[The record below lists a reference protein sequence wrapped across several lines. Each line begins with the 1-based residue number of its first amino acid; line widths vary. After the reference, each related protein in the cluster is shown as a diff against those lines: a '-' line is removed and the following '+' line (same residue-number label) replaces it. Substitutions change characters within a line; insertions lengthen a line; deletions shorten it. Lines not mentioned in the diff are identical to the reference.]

1 MPVKTI
7 RAVTLAILFLV
18 ALALA
23 FLSFALLLLA
33 VVLCIFFALLA
44 FLAAPEETKAFVRG
58 SRDTVDAWV
67 RAMVKLVED
76 AGRMMEAWMAR
87 FAGGTAQASEANAG
101 EEEAAKKPEAAS
113 EDASD
118 RPAPT
123 KENALTET
131 AKTTESVAKTPGE
144 EEDGRPDV
152 FGGAEALHRNA
163 TRHLGEV
170 FLSETVKTFRR
181 DVPRLHRVHRD
192 PVGSEFDR
200 GRAHEAELCGL
211 GRPVV
216 RPARIARDRA
226 RDGAR
231 EHNAPVTL
239 LFHHGNRGLH
249 REEGPLDVHVHDA
262 LEVGF
267 RHLFELSLRENP
279 CVGAEHVE
287 AAPAFHGKAH
297 HFFAEIALRHVPR
310 DAFGFDAEAAE
321 FFCGFTALV
330 FFEARDEDVGA
341 RLGEHPRN
349 AAADAA

>member
-101 EEEAAKKPEAAS
+101 EEEAEKKPEAAS

-118 RPAPT
+118 RPTPT

-131 AKTTESVAKTPGE
+131 AKTTESVAKTP
-144 EEDGRPDV
+144 
-152 FGGAEALHRNA
+152 
-163 TRHLGEV
+163 
-170 FLSETVKTFRR
+170 
-181 DVPRLHRVHRD
+181 
-192 PVGSEFDR
+192 
-200 GRAHEAELCGL
+200 
-211 GRPVV
+211 
-216 RPARIARDRA
+216 
-226 RDGAR
+226 
-231 EHNAPVTL
+231 
-239 LFHHGNRGLH
+239 
-249 REEGPLDVHVHDA
+249 EG
-262 LEVGF
+262 
-267 RHLFELSLRENP
+267 
-279 CVGAEHVE
+279 
-287 AAPAFHGKAH
+287 
-297 HFFAEIALRHVPR
+297 
-310 DAFGFDAEAAE
+310 
-321 FFCGFTALV
+321 
-330 FFEARDEDVGA
+330 
-341 RLGEHPRN
+341 
-349 AAADAA
+349 

>member
-44 FLAAPEETKAFVRG
+44 FLAAPEETKVFVRG

-101 EEEAAKKPEAAS
+101 EEEAAKEPEAVS

-131 AKTTESVAKTPGE
+131 AKTTESVAKTP
-144 EEDGRPDV
+144 
-152 FGGAEALHRNA
+152 
-163 TRHLGEV
+163 
-170 FLSETVKTFRR
+170 
-181 DVPRLHRVHRD
+181 
-192 PVGSEFDR
+192 
-200 GRAHEAELCGL
+200 
-211 GRPVV
+211 
-216 RPARIARDRA
+216 
-226 RDGAR
+226 
-231 EHNAPVTL
+231 
-239 LFHHGNRGLH
+239 
-249 REEGPLDVHVHDA
+249 EG
-262 LEVGF
+262 
-267 RHLFELSLRENP
+267 
-279 CVGAEHVE
+279 
-287 AAPAFHGKAH
+287 
-297 HFFAEIALRHVPR
+297 
-310 DAFGFDAEAAE
+310 
-321 FFCGFTALV
+321 
-330 FFEARDEDVGA
+330 
-341 RLGEHPRN
+341 
-349 AAADAA
+349 

>member
-76 AGRMMEAWMAR
+76 AGRMMEAWMMK
-87 FAGGTAQASEANAG
+87 FAGGASQASEANAG

-131 AKTTESVAKTPGE
+131 AKTTESVAKTP
-144 EEDGRPDV
+144 
-152 FGGAEALHRNA
+152 
-163 TRHLGEV
+163 
-170 FLSETVKTFRR
+170 
-181 DVPRLHRVHRD
+181 
-192 PVGSEFDR
+192 
-200 GRAHEAELCGL
+200 
-211 GRPVV
+211 
-216 RPARIARDRA
+216 
-226 RDGAR
+226 
-231 EHNAPVTL
+231 
-239 LFHHGNRGLH
+239 
-249 REEGPLDVHVHDA
+249 EG
-262 LEVGF
+262 
-267 RHLFELSLRENP
+267 
-279 CVGAEHVE
+279 
-287 AAPAFHGKAH
+287 
-297 HFFAEIALRHVPR
+297 
-310 DAFGFDAEAAE
+310 
-321 FFCGFTALV
+321 
-330 FFEARDEDVGA
+330 
-341 RLGEHPRN
+341 
-349 AAADAA
+349 

>member
-87 FAGGTAQASEANAG
+87 FAGGAAQAAETNAG
-101 EEEAAKKPEAAS
+101 EEGTVKKPEAAS

-131 AKTTESVAKTPGE
+131 AKTTESVAKTP
-144 EEDGRPDV
+144 
-152 FGGAEALHRNA
+152 
-163 TRHLGEV
+163 
-170 FLSETVKTFRR
+170 
-181 DVPRLHRVHRD
+181 
-192 PVGSEFDR
+192 
-200 GRAHEAELCGL
+200 
-211 GRPVV
+211 
-216 RPARIARDRA
+216 
-226 RDGAR
+226 
-231 EHNAPVTL
+231 
-239 LFHHGNRGLH
+239 
-249 REEGPLDVHVHDA
+249 EG
-262 LEVGF
+262 
-267 RHLFELSLRENP
+267 
-279 CVGAEHVE
+279 
-287 AAPAFHGKAH
+287 
-297 HFFAEIALRHVPR
+297 
-310 DAFGFDAEAAE
+310 
-321 FFCGFTALV
+321 
-330 FFEARDEDVGA
+330 
-341 RLGEHPRN
+341 
-349 AAADAA
+349 

>member
-101 EEEAAKKPEAAS
+101 EEKAAKKLEAAS

-131 AKTTESVAKTPGE
+131 AKTTESVAKTP
-144 EEDGRPDV
+144 
-152 FGGAEALHRNA
+152 
-163 TRHLGEV
+163 
-170 FLSETVKTFRR
+170 
-181 DVPRLHRVHRD
+181 
-192 PVGSEFDR
+192 
-200 GRAHEAELCGL
+200 
-211 GRPVV
+211 
-216 RPARIARDRA
+216 
-226 RDGAR
+226 
-231 EHNAPVTL
+231 
-239 LFHHGNRGLH
+239 
-249 REEGPLDVHVHDA
+249 EG
-262 LEVGF
+262 
-267 RHLFELSLRENP
+267 
-279 CVGAEHVE
+279 
-287 AAPAFHGKAH
+287 
-297 HFFAEIALRHVPR
+297 
-310 DAFGFDAEAAE
+310 
-321 FFCGFTALV
+321 
-330 FFEARDEDVGA
+330 
-341 RLGEHPRN
+341 
-349 AAADAA
+349 